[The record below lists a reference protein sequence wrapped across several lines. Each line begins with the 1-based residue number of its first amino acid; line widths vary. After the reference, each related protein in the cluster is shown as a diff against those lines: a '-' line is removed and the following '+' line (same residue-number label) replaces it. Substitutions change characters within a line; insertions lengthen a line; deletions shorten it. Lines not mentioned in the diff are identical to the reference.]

1 MLFSWLMAA
10 GTAACSSVSAPPPVT
25 ARAAPVSS
33 RKDSSNT
40 VPFSTVT
47 VHSPLNGASSSSTFH
62 WKQAPGF
69 SSIWAAVVP
78 SAPVMVRLPP
88 LVMPP
93 YTHTLAACP

>member
-1 MLFSWLMAA
+1 MTL
-10 GTAACSSVSAPPPVT
+10 GTAVCSSVSIPLPVT
-25 ARAAPVSS
+25 ARASPASS

-40 VPFSTVT
+40 VPFSTITVQSPVT
-47 VHSPLNGASSSSTFH
+47 GTSSSSTFH